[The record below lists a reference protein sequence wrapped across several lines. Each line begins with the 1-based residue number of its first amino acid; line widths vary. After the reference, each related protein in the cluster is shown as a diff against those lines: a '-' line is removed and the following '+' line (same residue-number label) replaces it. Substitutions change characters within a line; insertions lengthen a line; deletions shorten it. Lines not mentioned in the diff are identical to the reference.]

1 MSNSE
6 NIGIKERLSSWWESL
21 VCWWDWRGGFEGIL
35 DDLVT
40 PIRWKWESFKMWR
53 RKRNPELVE
62 LDAYRELV
70 GIEKRLQEWPR
81 AKPLLEAALRNY
93 EITGQNDKMR
103 DIVRRLREA
112 DPQSKCFEAIEK
124 KPKKD
129 VSPEIEELAMRA
141 MELVRSGER
150 ASVSNFQRKL
160 GIGYNQ
166 AEQIWTLLEERA
178 SREGQTL
185 VIRSM

>member
-1 MSNSE
+1 MVGGMASSWMKDF
-6 NIGIKERLSSWWESL
+6 KERIAFWWEL
-21 VCWWDWRGGFEGIL
+21 HDGLEGIW
-35 DDLVT
+35 DDLVS
-40 PIRWKWESFKMWR
+40 PIQWKWESFKMWR

-81 AKPLLEAALRNY
+81 AKPLLEAALRDY

-103 DIVRRLREA
+103 DTMRRLREA
-112 DPQSKCFEAIEK
+112 DPQSKCLVEIGK
-124 KPKKD
+124 KQKKT
-129 VSPEIEELAMRA
+129 VSPEIDKLAERA
-141 MELVRSGER
+141 MELVRNGER

-166 AEQIWTLLEERA
+166 AAQIWALLEERGIIGTG
-178 SREGQTL
+178 ENL
-185 VIRSM
+185 

>member
-1 MSNSE
+1 M
-6 NIGIKERLSSWWESL
+6 I
-21 VCWWDWRGGFEGIL
+21 CWWDWLGGFEGIC
-35 DDLVT
+35 DDLVS

-81 AKPLLEAALRNY
+81 AKPLLESALRNY

-103 DIVRRLREA
+103 DVMRRLREV
-112 DPQSKCFEAIEK
+112 DPQSRCLEAIEK
-124 KPKKD
+124 KPKKAI
-129 VSPEIEELAMRA
+129 SPEIDKLVKRA
-141 MELVRSGER
+141 MELVRNGER

-160 GIGYNQ
+160 ALATIKPYRFGSFLKNVG
-166 AEQIWTLLEERA
+166 
-178 SREGQTL
+178 
-185 VIRSM
+185 

>member
-1 MSNSE
+1 MASSWMKDF
-6 NIGIKERLSSWWESL
+6 KERMAFWWEL
-21 VCWWDWRGGFEGIL
+21 HDGLEGIW
-35 DDLVT
+35 DDLVS
-40 PIRWKWESFKMWR
+40 PLRWKWESFKMWR

-81 AKPLLEAALRNY
+81 ATPLLEDALRNY
-93 EITGQNDKMR
+93 EITGQDDKVR

-112 DPQSKCFEAIEK
+112 DPQSKCLEAIEK

-185 VIRSM
+185 VIWSM

>member
-6 NIGIKERLSSWWESL
+6 NMGIKERLSYWRESL
-21 VCWWDWRGGFEGIL
+21 AYWWDLHGGMEGIW
-35 DDLVT
+35 DEIVS
-40 PIRWKWESFKMWR
+40 PIQWKWESFNMWR

-81 AKPLLEAALRNY
+81 AKPLLESALRNY

-103 DIVRRLREA
+103 DIVRRLREV
-112 DPQSKCFEAIEK
+112 DPQSKCLEEIGK
-124 KPKKD
+124 KQKKN
-129 VSPEIEELAMRA
+129 VSPEIEKLAERA
-141 MELVRSGER
+141 MELVRNGER
-150 ASVSNFQRKL
+150 ASVCNFQRKL

-166 AEQIWTLLEERA
+166 AAQDLGAI
-178 SREGQTL
+178 
-185 VIRSM
+185 

>member
-6 NIGIKERLSSWWESL
+6 SMGIKERFSCWWESL
-21 VCWWDWRGGFEGIL
+21 ACWWDWHGGFEGVWN
-35 DDLVT
+35 DLVS

-81 AKPLLEAALRNY
+81 AKPLLEDALRDY
-93 EITGQNDKMR
+93 EITGQKGKMR
-103 DIVRRLREA
+103 EIARRLREV
-112 DPQSKCFEAIEK
+112 DPQSKSLEEIEK
-124 KPKKD
+124 KPTNA
-129 VSPEIEELAMRA
+129 VSPELEELAARA
-141 MELVRSGER
+141 MELVRNGER
-150 ASVSNFQRKL
+150 ASVSNFQRTL

-166 AEQIWTLLEERA
+166 AAQIWALLEER
-178 SREGQTL
+178 G
-185 VIRSM
+185 II

>member
-1 MSNSE
+1 MSNSG
-6 NIGIKERLSSWWESL
+6 NMGIKERLSYWRESL
-21 VCWWDWRGGFEGIL
+21 AYWWDLHGGMEGIW
-35 DDLVT
+35 DELVS
-40 PIRWKWESFKMWR
+40 PIQWKWESFNMWR

-81 AKPLLEAALRNY
+81 AKPLLESALRNY

-103 DIVRRLREA
+103 DIVRRLREV
-112 DPQSKCFEAIEK
+112 DPQSKCLEEIGK
-124 KPKKD
+124 KQKKN
-129 VSPEIEELAMRA
+129 VSPEIEKLAERA
-141 MELVRSGER
+141 MELVRNGER

-166 AEQIWTLLEERA
+166 AAQIWELFEER
-178 SREGQTL
+178 GL
-185 VIRSM
+185 IRTVDNH